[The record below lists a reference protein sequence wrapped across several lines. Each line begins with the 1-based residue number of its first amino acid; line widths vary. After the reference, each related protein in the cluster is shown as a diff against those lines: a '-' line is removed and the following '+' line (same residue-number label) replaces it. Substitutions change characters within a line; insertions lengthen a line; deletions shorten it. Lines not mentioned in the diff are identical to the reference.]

1 MENIFIITN
10 CYFSNRALKDKS
22 KPWTVESFEFAI
34 ENIKKGAKGYFLQGN
49 VNSRLKRTSD
59 IINVFKDE
67 DGYIFKTKNSYY
79 FSDKIE
85 NLIE

>member
-1 MENIFIITN
+1 MKNIFIITN

-22 KPWTVESFEFAI
+22 KPWTLESFKFAI
-34 ENIKKGAKGYFLQGN
+34 DNIKNGAKGFFLQGD
-49 VNSRLKRTSD
+49 VNGRLKRTSD
-59 IINVFKDE
+59 IVDVFQDE

-79 FSDKIE
+79 FSEKIE